1 MRWPLESAKEFNHV
15 TLCKSVTRAKTRR
28 AKTSKVPV
36 NFRRVGR
43 KRIGSAAFRR
53 HGRSRRRVPAS
64 SSATLAD
71 ISFVYC
77 EDDPGRRAARD
88 RNAKLLPRD

>member
-1 MRWPLESAKEFNHV
+1 
-15 TLCKSVTRAKTRR
+15 
-28 AKTSKVPV
+28 
-36 NFRRVGR
+36 
-43 KRIGSAAFRR
+43 
-53 HGRSRRRVPAS
+53 VPAS